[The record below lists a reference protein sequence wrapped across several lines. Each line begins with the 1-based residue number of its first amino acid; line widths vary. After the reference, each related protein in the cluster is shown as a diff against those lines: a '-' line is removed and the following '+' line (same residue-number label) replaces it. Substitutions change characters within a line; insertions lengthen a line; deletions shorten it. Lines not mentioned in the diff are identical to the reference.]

1 MNTNNKR
8 NKFHS
13 LNISLKNSL
22 KKISPDKTVISQ
34 KSPIAVNTKNEEVIK
49 KLIKD
54 NKTLE
59 KQLSEEKKHVKDLES
74 KIKVLENE
82 KTQLIIVLKLV
93 ENTGVDIES
102 IVDEWNAEI
111 QNISHDE
118 INSNTSH
125 SSYLHHNKNKK
136 NKKDNYSFNN
146 TLSYDNN
153 NNSNNS
159 VLNSSNFLP
168 LNLEEPN
175 CKQQLC
181 NNHTYSNIPKL
192 NFDKIK
198 MSQQKCKYNITGA
211 EEIKN
216 DNNNNNYDNNNV
228 GKEYVSKDK
237 IQEQALFKDRNKRK
251 FNNMSASINNNNNH
265 TSTNIN
271 GKKNK
276 KDK

>member
-1 MNTNNKR
+1 MNASNKR

-49 KLIKD
+49 KLMKD

-102 IVDEWNAEI
+102 IVDEWNAEV
-111 QNISHDE
+111 QNISHVE
-118 INSNTSH
+118 MNSNKSH
-125 SSYLHHNKNKK
+125 NSSYIHHHKNKK
-136 NKKDNYSFNN
+136 NKKDNYSCNN
-146 TLSYDNN
+146 TLSYDNNN

-216 DNNNNNYDNNNV
+216 DNNNNVN
-228 GKEYVSKDK
+228 KDK
-237 IQEQALFKDRNKRK
+237 DKNQEQALFKERNKRK
-251 FNNMSASINNNNNH
+251 FNNISASMNNNNNNH
-265 TSTNIN
+265 TSTNNIINNN